1 MADLELV
8 PNEGGQDW
16 IPVKIRAYIY
26 RLLVS
31 VAPVAM
37 FYGIGSGA
45 EWALW
50 IAFGTS
56 VLGNGLATVYT
67 SREG

>member
-8 PNEGGQDW
+8 QDEGGQDW
-16 IPVKIRAYIY
+16 IPRRVRAYIY

-31 VAPVAM
+31 VAPVAT
-37 FYGIGSGA
+37 FYGVGSDA
-45 EWALW
+45 SWALW
-50 IAFGTS
+50 IAFAAS